1 MSDGDDCNSR
11 RSARIASISLSRRRA
26 LGWFLLPAAQFAVPS
41 AWAIAARIAST
52 RLWPAQEY
60 TRVIL
65 EGPAPIPHRLIMLR
79 DPPRIVLDL
88 DGVELSPEVEL
99 LPFRL
104 QTSDPYIAAIE
115 LGRTAPDTLRIVFDL
130 KTETRPQL
138 FALQPVAGFGHRIVL
153 DLYPLT
159 PADPLMA
166 LLDEKRTV
174 PGSDVAAR

>member
-1 MSDGDDCNSR
+1 MSGGDDRNIR
-11 RSARIASISLSRRRA
+11 RPARIASISLSRRRA

-65 EGPAPIPHRLIMLR
+65 EGPAPIPHQLIVLR
-79 DPPRIVLDL
+79 DQRRASCSTSMASSSRRSSSI
-88 DGVELSPEVEL
+88 

-104 QTSDPYIAAIE
+104 QSVRSRTSRQSDST
-115 LGRTAPDTLRIVFDL
+115 GRRSDTLRIVFEL
-130 KTETRPQL
+130 KAETRPQL
-138 FALQPVAGFGHRIVL
+138 FALLPVAGFGHRIVL

-159 PADPLMA
+159 PARSADGAPRREKDPS
-166 LLDEKRTV
+166 
-174 PGSDVAAR
+174 GS